1 MIKLPVLDETEWY
14 IHEVR
19 NLFVRKDTLPENRY
33 NTFKKNIK
41 IIEMELQK
49 LNINENSFSN
59 YNSNL
64 TLFENFIIAPYEDL
78 EGIMNSNIIGKEHI
92 FKQPIKYKDKSGNEQ
107 VKYENEEPWEIIY
120 KKYDKLIV
128 NKVNIKLVQKYNIKC
143 CPYCNENYIH
153 NREKNSMAQ
162 LDHFYPRSKYPIFA
176 ICLYNLVPSCS
187 VCNHIKTTKDVKVSP
202 HNHKYDFSELKLSY
216 EPLCMNYLNNDDYI
230 EIKFTF
236 KNEQGQFSQDMK
248 INLSE
253 MKIEESY
260 KAHRD
265 YVREILKK
273 ALIYNDSVKNSLLR
287 NYPELFHDEE
297 ELTQIIFGNYI
308 SEDALLKRPL
318 SKLTMDLLSELNII

>member
-1 MIKLPVLDETEWY
+1 MIKLPVLDDTEWY

-19 NLFVRKDTLPENRY
+19 KLFVRKDTLPKNYY
-33 NTFKKNIK
+33 NTFKKNIR
-41 IIEMELQK
+41 IIDRELQK
-49 LNINENSFSN
+49 LNINKNSFSN
-59 YNSNL
+59 YNSSL
-64 TLFENFIIAPYEDL
+64 TLFENFIIASYEDL
-78 EGIMNSNIIGKEHI
+78 EEIMNSNIIGKEQS
-92 FKQPIKYKDKSGNEQ
+92 FVQPKKYKDKYGKEQ
-107 VKYENEEPWEIIY
+107 VKYEAKEPWKTIY
-120 KKYDKLIV
+120 NKYAKLIS

-153 NREKNSMAQ
+153 NREKNSMAE
-162 LDHFYPRSKYPIFA
+162 LDHFYPRCKYPMFA

-187 VCNHIKTTKDVKVSP
+187 TCNRIKSKNDIKVSP
-202 HNHKYDFSELKLSY
+202 HNHKYNFSELKLSY
-216 EPLCMNYLNNDDYI
+216 EPLSMNYLNNDDDI

-248 INLSE
+248 TNLSE
-253 MKIEESY
+253 MRIEESY

-273 ALIYNDSVKNSLLR
+273 ALIYDDSVKNSLLR